1 MASYMRNMK
10 AIKIYKIALIL
21 ILSLSNWNCGENI
34 EIEGKNK
41 MNNES
46 KKANH
51 LIDEKSPYLL
61 QHAYNP
67 VEWYPWGEEAF
78 EKARKENKP
87 IFLSIGYSTC
97 HWCHVMEHESFEDST
112 VAVEMNKTF
121 ISIKVDREERPDI
134 DNIYMTVCQMLTGS
148 GGWPLTIIMT
158 PDKKPFF
165 AGTYFPKETRFG
177 RIGMIELT
185 QKIRESWIN
194 DREKINNSAEEI
206 TTAIQNIENKVG
218 SSEITEETLHNAF
231 EQFSK
236 RFDNEFG
243 GFGSSPKFPSPHNL
257 NFLLRYWKQTGNKD
271 ALKMVEIT
279 LTSMRHGGIFDHI
292 GFGFHRYS
300 TDREWLLPHFEKML
314 YDQALLINA
323 YIETYQATQNKE
335 YATVAEEIIE
345 YVLRDMTS
353 TEGGFYSAED
363 ADSEG
368 IEGKFYVWSVDEIR
382 DVLDEKDAQLFI
394 TTYNLEVEGNFS
406 EESTKSETGDNIP
419 HLKHSISEIAK
430 RIKLNQPELDLRL
443 ENIRKKLFAVRE
455 KRVHPYK
462 DDKILT
468 DWNGLMIAALA
479 KTARVLDNR
488 EIEDAAKKS
497 MNFILTKMRK
507 SNGRL
512 FHRSRDG
519 EISIQATIDDYAFV
533 IWGLLEL
540 YETTFDL
547 IYLKTAIELQE
558 IQNKYFWDNANGGFY
573 FTANDAEK
581 LLTRSKDVYDG
592 AIPSGNSVSFNN
604 LLKLGRLTANS
615 EFEELASQMSKTFSD
630 VVNNSPTGTTMMLQG
645 INFALGNSSEVIIV
659 GNNKSDDAK
668 ELLQQLNNKFIP
680 NKVVLF
686 KSEDNQKE
694 LEQIAPFTK
703 DYILEEENLMVYVCK
718 NFNCNIPTSD
728 IKTVLELLNNN

>member
-1 MASYMRNMK
+1 MK
-10 AIKIYKIALIL
+10 QLQIFKIYKSALIF
-21 ILSLSNWNCGENI
+21 ILALSSHSCGENI
-34 EIEGKNK
+34 KIEGKNK
-41 MNNES
+41 MSNES
-46 KKANH
+46 RKPNH

-61 QHAYNP
+61 QHSYNP

-78 EKARKENKP
+78 EKARRENKP

-112 VAVEMNKTF
+112 VAAEMNKTF

-158 PDKKPFF
+158 PEKKPFF

-185 QKIRESWIN
+185 QKIRDSWIN
-194 DREKINNSAEEI
+194 DREKIDNSAEQI
-206 TTAIQNIENKVG
+206 TSAIQNIDDKVG
-218 SSEITEETLHNAF
+218 TSEITEEAMHNAF
-231 EQFSK
+231 EQFNK
-236 RFDNEFG
+236 RFDSEFG

-257 NFLLRYWKQTGNKD
+257 TFLLRYWKLTGNGD
-271 ALKMVEIT
+271 ALKMVETT
-279 LTSMRHGGIFDHI
+279 LASMRNGGIFDHV

-314 YDQALLINA
+314 YDQAMLINA

-335 YATVAEEIIE
+335 YASVTKEIIE

-353 TEGGFYSAED
+353 SEGGFYSAED

-382 DVLDEKDAQLFI
+382 KILDEKDAQLFI
-394 TTYNLEVEGNFS
+394 TTYNLSESGNFS
-406 EESTKSETGDNIP
+406 EESTKTETEENIP
-419 HLKHSISEIAK
+419 HLKKSIPEIAD
-430 RIKLNQPELDLRL
+430 RIKLNPEELEVRL
-443 ENIRKKLFAVRE
+443 ENIRKKLFARRE
-455 KRVHPYK
+455 ERVHPYK

-479 KTARVLDNR
+479 KTARVLDNK
-488 EIEDAAKKS
+488 EIEDVAIKS
-497 MNFILTKMRK
+497 MNFILTKMR
-507 SNGRL
+507 NPDGRL
-512 FHRSRDG
+512 LHRSRDG
-519 EISIQATIDDYAFV
+519 EVSIQATIDDYAFV

-547 IYLKTAIELQE
+547 SYLRTAIEFQE
-558 IQNKYFWDNANGGFY
+558 IQNKYFWDNTNGGFY
-573 FTANDAEK
+573 FTAHDAEK
-581 LLTRSKDVYDG
+581 LLTRSKDIYDG

-604 LLKLGRLTANS
+604 LLKLGRLTANTK
-615 EFEELASQMSKTFSD
+615 FEELASQMSKTFSD
-630 VVNNSPTGTTMMLQG
+630 AVNKSPSGTTMMLHG

-659 GNNKSDDAK
+659 GDQTLDEAK
-668 ELLQQLNNKFIP
+668 ELIQKLNREFIP

-686 KSEDNQKE
+686 KSDNNQKE
-694 LEQIAPFTK
+694 LEHIAPFTK
-703 DYILEEENLMVYVCK
+703 DYLIENGNQMIYVCK
-718 NFNCNIPTSD
+718 NFNCNIPTSN
-728 IKTVLELLNNN
+728 IKTVLELLNHK

>member
-1 MASYMRNMK
+1 MK
-10 AIKIYKIALIL
+10 TLQAIKAYKLISIL
-21 ILSLSNWNCGENI
+21 IITLSTSSCGENI
-34 EIEGKNK
+34 ETEGKNK

-46 KKANH
+46 QKPNH

-97 HWCHVMEHESFEDST
+97 HWCHVMEHESFEDSS
-112 VAVEMNKTF
+112 VAAEMNKTF

-177 RIGMIELT
+177 RIGMIELS
-185 QKIRESWIN
+185 QKINDSWIN
-194 DREKINNSAEEI
+194 DREKINNSAEQI
-206 TTAIQNIENKVG
+206 TAAIQNTNDKG
-218 SSEITEETLHNAF
+218 GTSNITEEAMHKAF

-236 RFDNEFG
+236 RFDSEFG
-243 GFGSSPKFPSPHNL
+243 GFGESPKFPSPHNL
-257 NFLLRYWKQTGNKD
+257 TFLLRYWKTTGNGA
-271 ALKMVEIT
+271 ALKMVETT
-279 LTSMRHGGIFDHI
+279 LSSMRKGGIFDHI

-314 YDQALLINA
+314 YDQALLVNA
-323 YIETYQATQNKE
+323 YIETYQATNNLK
-335 YATVAEEIIE
+335 YASVAEEIIE

-353 TEGGFYSAED
+353 SDGGFYSAED

-368 IEGKFYVWSVDEIR
+368 VEGKFYVWSVDEIR
-382 DVLDEKDAQLFI
+382 EILNKKDAQLFI
-394 TTYNLEVEGNFS
+394 TTYNLNENGNFI
-406 EESTKSETGDNIP
+406 EESTKTGTGDNIP
-419 HLKHSISEIAK
+419 HLKNSIPKIAK
-430 RIKLNQPELDLRL
+430 RIKLNKDELELRL
-443 ENIRKKLFAVRE
+443 ESIRIQLFKVRE
-455 KRVHPYK
+455 ERVHPYK

-479 KTARVLDNR
+479 KTARVLDNKL
-488 EIEDAAKKS
+488 IEDAAIKS
-497 MNFILTKMRK
+497 MDFILTKMRK
-507 SNGRL
+507 PDGRL
-512 FHRSRDG
+512 LHRYRDG
-519 EISIQATIDDYAFV
+519 DVSIQATIDDYAFV

-540 YETTFDL
+540 YETTFNL
-547 IYLKTAIELQE
+547 NYLKKAIELQE
-558 IQNKYFWDNANGGFY
+558 IQNKYFWDFKNSGFY
-573 FTANDAEK
+573 FTAHDAEK
-581 LLTRSKDVYDG
+581 LLTRSKDIYDG

-604 LLKLGRLTANS
+604 LLKLGRLTANTN
-615 EFEELASQMSKTFSD
+615 FEEMASQISKTFSD
-630 VVNNSPTGTTMMLQG
+630 DVNNAPSGTTMMLQG

-659 GNNKSDDAK
+659 GNEKSDDAK
-668 ELLQQLNNKFIP
+668 NIIQNLNREFIP

-686 KSEDNQKE
+686 KNTDNQEE
-694 LEQIAPFTK
+694 LEAIAPFSK
-703 DYILEEENLMVYVCK
+703 DYPIEEKNLMVYVCK
-718 NFNCNIPTSD
+718 NFNCNMPTSE
-728 IKTVLELLNNN
+728 IKTVLKLLHNN